1 MRRRESGQAKT
12 FTVGK
17 RGGRDEE
24 DEEEKDDESKKKKK
38 GENGKKHDE
47 AELAKIKAAIANAT
61 TLEEIT
67 LLEKAM
73 ETGVLPSEYNKN
85 E

>member
-1 MRRRESGQAKT
+1 
-12 FTVGK
+12 
-17 RGGRDEE
+17 
-24 DEEEKDDESKKKKK
+24 
-38 GENGKKHDE
+38 
-47 AELAKIKAAIANAT
+47 LAKIKAAIANAT

>member
-1 MRRRESGQAKT
+1 
-12 FTVGK
+12 VGK

-38 GENGKKHDE
+38 GEKGKKHDE